1 MTTDVRYYLPRLP
14 DGCYWL
20 DQLITKNEHG
30 HEKVVEDIFDRVTP
44 PGTALFRGEVTDE
57 SNLIAIIQMEDKS
70 VFTIEAAVE
79 GFWVLKY
86 ANLHSFFRDELEGRT
101 SYATLERAV
110 QAFCSFL
117 GVDNALYGQVRTK
130 LEAQPVLQMKD
141 PMVAKTKPA
150 KRPDSFGA
158 FS

>member
-20 DQLITKNEHG
+20 DQLITRNEHG
-30 HEKVVEDIFDRVTP
+30 HEKVVEDIFDRFTP
-44 PGTALFRGEVTDE
+44 PGSAHFRSEVTDE

-70 VFTIEAAVE
+70 VFTVETAIE

-86 ANLHSFFRDELEGRT
+86 ADLDDFLFDAPEEHC
-101 SYATLERAV
+101 SYPTLPDAV
-110 QAFCSFL
+110 HAFCAFL
-117 GVDNALYGQVRTK
+117 GVDSALYGQVRTK
-130 LEAQPVLQMKD
+130 LEAQPILQMKD